1 MAYNHAAAEREW
13 LRWKTK
19 EEAKMRELGVDE
31 DTIQRLHFYD
41 WEAFKAERNYQ
52 SRQQPADETIQ
63 VQKTEMEELPV
74 KDAESLL
81 DSIED
86 EQLLGVLK
94 KADKLTLEIL
104 VLKTKG
110 YSGPEISRRLG
121 LPEMAINN
129 RVSRLRKKLKK
140 IF

>member
-52 SRQQPADETIQ
+52 S
-63 VQKTEMEELPV
+63 PV
-74 KDAESLL
+74 SY
-81 DSIED
+81 
-86 EQLLGVLK
+86 
-94 KADKLTLEIL
+94 THLEA
-104 VLKTKG
+104 
-110 YSGPEISRRLG
+110 PE
-121 LPEMAINN
+121 
-129 RVSRLRKKLKK
+129 K
-140 IF
+140 